1 MSLSLTYLLRHS
13 DEIYRGHNKVANP
26 TDISTTFH
34 RFNLTTAWKF
44 HEALTLQGT
53 LPWVT
58 ATRKE
63 VGLPDESYSGLAD
76 ASLSLLWTPWT
87 ENEALSGLMFSLGL
101 ILPTGEASD
110 QPIVG
115 VATPAVFQA
124 GTGAFQGTL
133 GLRYSKTVA
142 DWNLGIQLSS
152 SFALHESD
160 ENFRPATTYYGS
172 LSAGHPLTETL
183 SAKLALDLF
192 HGTRDQLDGQD
203 IPFTG
208 STTLSLKPALIW
220 QISDQFSAS
229 ASVSL
234 PIWRRVNTTQL
245 ATGPLWSLG
254 MSYNF

>member
-1 MSLSLTYLLRHS
+1 M
-13 DEIYRGHNKVANP
+13 
-26 TDISTTFH
+26 
-34 RFNLTTAWKF
+34 
-44 HEALTLQGT
+44 
-53 LPWVT
+53 
-58 ATRKE
+58 
-63 VGLPDESYSGLAD
+63 
-76 ASLSLLWTPWT
+76 WTPRT
-87 ENEALSGLMFSLGL
+87 ENEDLSRLMFSLGL

-133 GLRYSKTVA
+133 GLGYSKTVA
-142 DWNLGIQLSS
+142 DWNLGIHLSS
-152 SFALHESD
+152 SFALQESD

-172 LSAGHPLTETL
+172 LSAGHPLTENL
-183 SAKLALDLF
+183 SAKLTLDLF

-208 STTLSLKPALIW
+208 STTWSLKPALIW
-220 QISDQFSAS
+220 QVSDQFSAS

-254 MSYNF
+254 ISYNF